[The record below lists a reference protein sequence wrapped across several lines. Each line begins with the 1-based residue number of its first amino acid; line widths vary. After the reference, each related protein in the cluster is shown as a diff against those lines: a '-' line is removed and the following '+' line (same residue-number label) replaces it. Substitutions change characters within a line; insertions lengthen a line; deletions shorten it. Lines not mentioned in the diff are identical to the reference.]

1 MNEIKE
7 KDNDIIPEKLVCV
20 KTDGTIF
27 NFDFFKCSFNFASS
41 IYDSKITLEKTKK
54 DKYKML
60 KELQNLKNYDPN
72 NLVKINSKKETLI
85 NVEKFYNNRDVIE
98 TFENEVFPF
107 KDGFRK
113 EESDAS
119 EKTSLHWVM

>member
-60 KELQNLKNYDPN
+60 KELQNLKN
-72 NLVKINSKKETLI
+72 
-85 NVEKFYNNRDVIE
+85 
-98 TFENEVFPF
+98 
-107 KDGFRK
+107 
-113 EESDAS
+113 
-119 EKTSLHWVM
+119 